1 MTPAQATSDRAVNF
15 VLQTNGNFVEVTS
28 SGATA
33 LAGTVVSMSDQGI
46 DNQGH
51 AMVDIVVSTS
61 QAWEFHDTV
70 GWTYLGSN
78 IQSAKAGQGVSYVLF
93 KNGVIAEFDD
103 ATGTYRNIYSW
114 GTKIDAG
121 TDVQGVNTVDIV
133 FTWQAAWENSDDTG
147 WHFIAN
153 GVQSVSAGRQG
164 ISDYVTT
171 GAVARWHSEAGNLD
185 SFLAN
190 GVSQVT
196 AGTDA
201 LGNYMID
208 LLFSNGN
215 LYEYRQGWSNWQ
227 FLDSSVKYIGKGH
240 NGVVDM
246 VFTWGDAWDHDSSW
260 HFLDSSAVA
269 AA

>member
-1 MTPAQATSDRAVNF
+1 
-15 VLQTNGNFVEVTS
+15 
-28 SGATA
+28 
-33 LAGTVVSMSDQGI
+33 
-46 DNQGH
+46 
-51 AMVDIVVSTS
+51 
-61 QAWEFHDTV
+61 
-70 GWTYLGSN
+70 
-78 IQSAKAGQGVSYVLF
+78 
-93 KNGVIAEFDD
+93 
-103 ATGTYRNIYSW
+103 
-114 GTKIDAG
+114 
-121 TDVQGVNTVDIV
+121 V

-171 GAVARWHSEAGNLD
+171 GAVAHWHSEAGNLD
-185 SFLAN
+185 VSLAN

-215 LYEYRQGWSNWQ
+215 LWEYRASGGGWQ
-227 FLDSSVKYIGKGH
+227 FLASNIKYLGKAH
-240 NGVVDM
+240 NGVLDV
-246 VFTWGDAWDHDSSW
+246 VTSFSDAFDHDSSW
-260 HFLDSSAVA
+260 HFLAGGAVA